1 MFEEKLA
8 NVVIVSTLLILFIL
22 LGFIVF
28 IVFYQKRYLRL
39 ELEKVLLE
47 KNQEMKL
54 SEAVINS
61 QENERKLIGEDLHDD
76 IGSKLT
82 AVRLI
87 LENIFVQSSEECKLD
102 TREAMTMIDNI
113 SNSIRK
119 LSHVL
124 HPASLEELG
133 FESAVTDFCTVLNK
147 SKVCNI
153 LCNSFL
159 EDLNLETNKQ
169 LMVFRILQ
177 ELILNAIKHGSARNF
192 SIELMQINSQLNI
205 NIHNDEIKFDKEGFE
220 DNLNKPD
227 SLGLKNIKHRLILL
241 NGELLFSRNLDEK
254 LMQVI
259 EIKIPILSKRI

>member
-87 LENIFVQSSEECKLD
+87 VS
-102 TREAMTMIDNI
+102 
-113 SNSIRK
+113 
-119 LSHVL
+119 VL
-124 HPASLEELG
+124 
-133 FESAVTDFCTVLNK
+133 
-147 SKVCNI
+147 
-153 LCNSFL
+153 
-159 EDLNLETNKQ
+159 
-169 LMVFRILQ
+169 
-177 ELILNAIKHGSARNF
+177 GSAY
-192 SIELMQINSQLNI
+192 
-205 NIHNDEIKFDKEGFE
+205 
-220 DNLNKPD
+220 
-227 SLGLKNIKHRLILL
+227 
-241 NGELLFSRNLDEK
+241 
-254 LMQVI
+254 
-259 EIKIPILSKRI
+259 